1 MEHRPIGIDMKF
13 TLKTNLKF
21 YADDLDHAFLLLAKH
36 FLDLHLTSNSG
47 LEIVGEIE
55 LKKNEVSEG
64 GC

>member
-1 MEHRPIGIDMKF
+1 MKF

-36 FLDLHLTSNSG
+36 FLDLHLTSNSE

-64 GC
+64 GR